1 MNAVSLLGAN
11 PTVRA
16 CLEVLL
22 GLSVLSMASALPE
35 WQWQASQ
42 PRAVPLCLPVSGLL
56 ALATAST
63 IAAIMQPE
71 LFAAAFGVI

>member
-11 PTVRA
+11 PTVSA
-16 CLEVLL
+16 CLEILL

-35 WQWQASQ
+35 WQWQARQ
-42 PRAVPLCLPVSGLL
+42 PRAVPLCLPVGGLL
-56 ALATAST
+56 ALAAAST
-63 IAAIMQPE
+63 IAAILQPE